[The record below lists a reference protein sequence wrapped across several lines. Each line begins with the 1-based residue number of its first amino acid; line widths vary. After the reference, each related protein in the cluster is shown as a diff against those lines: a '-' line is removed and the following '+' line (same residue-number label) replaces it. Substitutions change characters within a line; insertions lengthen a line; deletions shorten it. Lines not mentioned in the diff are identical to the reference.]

1 MLYFFAI
8 ASAKAQCMRRKGTE
22 LSYTTKRYNKSVDLI
37 HENSIFP
44 NTVKRFIIDIHE
56 SEREKGVNQ
65 KVQQKP
71 QTLINQWEQSNIETR

>member
-1 MLYFFAI
+1 
-8 ASAKAQCMRRKGTE
+8 MRRNVTE
-22 LSYTTKRYNKSVDLI
+22 LSYTTKRHNKSLNLI

-56 SEREKGVNQ
+56 PEREKGVNQ

-71 QTLINQWEQSNIETR
+71 QTLINQWEQSNTETR